1 MTVLNVYAVFQAL
14 GVSRLEDMELLKQT
28 MEPYIVC
35 VTCQPLLEAVHP
47 LSPPAVSPPL
57 VKHFWKG
64 ILDLEAYAKY

>member
-1 MTVLNVYAVFQAL
+1 MEVAIKNFNVVFQAL

-57 VKHFWKG
+57 VIIVYTMLFVLF
-64 ILDLEAYAKY
+64 IYN